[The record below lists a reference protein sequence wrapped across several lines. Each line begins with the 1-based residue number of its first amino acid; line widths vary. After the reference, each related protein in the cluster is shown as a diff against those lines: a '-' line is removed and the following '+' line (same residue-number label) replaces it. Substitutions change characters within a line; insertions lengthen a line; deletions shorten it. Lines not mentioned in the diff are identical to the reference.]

1 MRISD
6 LQLNPRSM
14 LRGIIVQVL
23 NSHTSVSSNLRSS
36 VSLQTTMTPRK
47 RQKTGKVIG
56 YSGYQVLEGLIIRL
70 AAAQN
75 GTTNGANGHLN
86 KTAQD
91 YTPAKQLDLNQ
102 DPDRLLFA

>member
-1 MRISD
+1 
-6 LQLNPRSM
+6 
-14 LRGIIVQVL
+14 
-23 NSHTSVSSNLRSS
+23 
-36 VSLQTTMTPRK
+36 MTPRK

-56 YSGYQVLEGLIIRL
+56 YQSYQVRVGLIICL

-86 KTAQD
+86 KTAED
-91 YTPAKQLDLNQ
+91 YTPAKRLDLNQ